1 MGILG
6 LLKKNRKNCEYIK
19 VYSPINGKVMSL
31 EEVPDEAF
39 SKKMIGDGCAID
51 PSEGSVFAPV
61 EGEVDIFDT
70 NHAVTFEME
79 NGLEMIVH
87 LGIDTVDLDGMG
99 FERIGEPGTIVRIGD
114 ELVKYD
120 LDFIRKNA
128 KSAISPIII
137 TSMDEVESIDVV
149 AIGEIKA
156 GDLLMKLK
164 MKKNNFKKNQ

>member
-6 LLKKNRKNCEYIK
+6 LLKKSRKNCEYIK

>member
-6 LLKKNRKNCEYIK
+6 LLKKNRKNCEYVK

-120 LDFIRKNA
+120 LDYIRKNA

-137 TSMDEVESIDVV
+137 ASMDEVESIEVM

-156 GDLLMKLK
+156 GDLLMKIK
-164 MKKNNFKKNQ
+164 MKKN